1 MILKKSSSL
10 FLIQGEFSTMRSFV
24 FVTTLVMI
32 LLKNIIICHCIG
44 VPKTNM
50 LRFKAFYSNWLYLPF
65 TTGFIVIALYNIYW
79 EINTIIFPPWSIL
92 HEWDANE
99 EFLDNIFE
107 SLIASR
113 FIARYRKRE
122 GKEIEM
128 KERVWI

>member
-65 TTGFIVIALYNIYW
+65 TTGFIVIALFTEKSIQSF
-79 EINTIIFPPWSIL
+79 FPPWSIL